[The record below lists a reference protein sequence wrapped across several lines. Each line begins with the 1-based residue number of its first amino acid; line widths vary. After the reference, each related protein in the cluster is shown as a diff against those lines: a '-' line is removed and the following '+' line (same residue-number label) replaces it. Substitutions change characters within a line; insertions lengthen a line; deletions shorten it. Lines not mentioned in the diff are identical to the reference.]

1 MDRIVDQSTWLFNQ
15 IERLIANDESSSSA
29 EVYLEKLLKI
39 TNSPFQKAYCLRHLG
54 RFAAA
59 RKDLANAEKY
69 LKSALSLE
77 TDDPEILFLIGETA
91 SETGTWWFALLHYF
105 HALQQATEDS
115 NQLEIMRGI
124 ARAFQKLNFGEVALS
139 VLLGALERNPED
151 PFILSALEHF
161 YETREEWTKAQDI
174 GITLVELM
182 DRYPSISFDKG
193 EEVKK
198 RLTHISSQLQ
208 SQLRL
213 VDENDVNIGGDL
225 TMVSSDFGPG
235 LNTLVNM
242 LSIKTR
248 NAPLL
253 ESAKALWAKSA
264 DIKYDSYFST
274 ATLAAAI
281 HWIVEKLHWRMPTSI
296 GDLEVIYGVDRE
308 QMLAAVRILV
318 AQFQVSFFPDAAARE
333 ALGPRELEELRK
345 IQKSFFFGSEKHE
358 ELE

>member
-15 IERLIANDESSSSA
+15 IERLIANDETSASA
-29 EVYLEKLLKI
+29 EIYLEKLLKI

-59 RKDLANAEKY
+59 RKDRVSAEKY

-91 SETGTWWFALLHYF
+91 SETGTWWFALLHYL
-105 HALQQATEDS
+105 HALQQATEDVD
-115 NQLEIMRGI
+115 QLEIMRGI

-139 VLLGALERNPED
+139 VLLGALERDPED

-182 DRYPSISFDKG
+182 DKYPAISFDKG
-193 EEVKK
+193 AEMKD
-198 RLTHISSQLQ
+198 RLTKISTQLR

-213 VDENDVNIGGDL
+213 VEESEVVIGGDKTL
-225 TMVSSDFGPG
+225 ISTDFGPG
-235 LNTLVNM
+235 LKTLVNM

-253 ESAKALWAKSA
+253 ESAKALWAKSK
-264 DIKYDSYFST
+264 DISYDTYFST

-281 HWIVEKLHWRMPTSI
+281 HWIVEKLHWRMPTSVA
-296 GDLEVIYGVDRE
+296 DLEVIYGVERD

-318 AQFQVSFFPDAAARE
+318 AQFQVSFFPDDAARE

-345 IQKSFFFGSEKHE
+345 IQKAFFFGPKQNE